1 MIGPTPLDLVTLSE
15 TVEWIFGAGQNAG
28 QNTSVLQAL
37 ISSLSLDILRRTG
50 RASQNAAIPAQ
61 SPFNQAVNYSES
73 YTGNGNDLIQLRN
86 WPILTVSSV
95 TVFGQPVPASSGPN
109 SWGWFIDSSGRFL
122 GIRFWGLMTG
132 SGGYWGGGWAGI
144 RGYGTAAR
152 PGWPKAIDCIQVSYS
167 AGFAAQP
174 VSSELQTIPNLPPTW
189 VARGAYGNGQTIFD
203 GTNIQLCSVVAGNAT
218 VANAGASTPQWGAKA
233 GAVAADG
240 AYLAWTC
247 QGPPYTVTVNQL
259 PWVSDAGV
267 SYFSSG
273 TPLTPVLTAP
283 GAGEYFIAGFGNY
296 LFNSGD
302 AGKQILISYLTA
314 GTPFDL
320 KEAMLRWVNLI
331 YKRRGWEGI
340 RSLMQKDAGSTIY
353 TSFEIDPSVAKT
365 IEYYKRRA

>member
-1 MIGPTPLDLVTLSE
+1 MIGPTPLDLCTIDEAVN
-15 TVEWIFGAGQNAG
+15 WIFGAPQNAG

-50 RASQNAAIPAQ
+50 RASQNASIPAQ

-73 YTGNGNDLIQLRN
+73 YSGNGNCLLQLRN
-86 WPILTVSSV
+86 WPILSVSSV
-95 TVFGQPVPASSGPN
+95 TVFSQPVPASSGPN
-109 SWGWFIDSSGRFL
+109 SWGWFIDDSGRFL
-122 GIRFWGLMTG
+122 GVRFWGLMTG

-144 RGYGTAAR
+144 RGYGGGR

-174 VSSELQTIPNLPPTW
+174 IPDELRTVPALPPSW

-203 GTNIQLCSVVAGNAT
+203 GKNIQTCSIIAGNAMT
-218 VANAGASTPQWGAKA
+218 ANAGASTPVWGADK
-233 GAVAADG
+233 GAVTPDG
-240 AYLAWTC
+240 GSIAWTC
-247 QGPPYTVTVNQL
+247 QGAPYTVTVNQL
-259 PWVSDAGV
+259 PWVSDGGV
-267 SYFSSG
+267 RYFSSG
-273 TPLTPVLTAP
+273 VPLTPVLTAP
-283 GAGEYFIAGFGNY
+283 PAGQYYLLGNGSY
-296 LFNSGD
+296 LFNSAD
-302 AGKQILISYLTA
+302 AGSQVQISYQTA
-314 GTPFDL
+314 GTPLDL